1 MSNKF
6 NVNNKDTRTT
16 SGASIVN
23 LEHISHFILLFNI
36 AEFEKINVGWV
47 WGMLVSDNKF
57 ILSCLMGW
65 ENLVGY
71 VFSSLFAQHKV
82 ANGYIFT
89 TALAK
94 DKSNPEKT
102 ERYFKNMILKPCLK
116 QMWTS
121 V

>member
-1 MSNKF
+1 
-6 NVNNKDTRTT
+6 
-16 SGASIVN
+16 
-23 LEHISHFILLFNI
+23 
-36 AEFEKINVGWV
+36 
-47 WGMLVSDNKF
+47 
-57 ILSCLMGW
+57 MGW

-116 QMWTS
+116 QM
-121 V
+121 